1 MSIKLTNTKAIAACD
16 DTLGKKLTAAGEAA
30 RRGNKAILDAACLA
44 YSLGYSVF
52 MFLPY
57 GHGDLEASDS
67 FALDVRDKIAAGL
80 SVDQRRF
87 IGKSAAEIRDAVGE
101 DALAAVMAN
110 DAAKQA
116 GKIYKDTLRV
126 LRTYLEE
133 IQGGLR
139 LANGKRVKIE
149 NSSGA
154 NRKTAIETLVDKL
167 TRFDDTL
174 RGVDLEKLNTSNDHI
189 DAIMAAIENSK
200 AANRALYK
208 ALNAA
213 LDQKAESKQAS
224 PSAFDIPH

>member
-1 MSIKLTNTKAIAACD
+1 MTKLSDTKAIAACD

-30 RRGNKAILDAACLA
+30 RKGNKAILDAACLA
-44 YSLGYSVF
+44 YGLGYSTF

-57 GHGDLEASDS
+57 GHADLEASDS
-67 FALDVRDKIAAGL
+67 FALDVRNKIAAGF
-80 SVDQRRF
+80 SADQRRF
-87 IGKSAAEIRDAVGE
+87 IGMSAAEIRDAVGE

-116 GKIYKDTLRV
+116 SKIYKDTLRV

-139 LANGKRVKIE
+139 LANGKRVKLE
-149 NSSGA
+149 SARDS
-154 NRKTAIETLVDKL
+154 NRKGAIEALIDKL
-167 TRFDDTL
+167 ARFDDTL

-189 DAIMAAIENSK
+189 DAIQAAIGQAKS
-200 AANRALYK
+200 ANRELNK

-213 LDQKAESKQAS
+213 LDLKAENKQAS
-224 PSAFDIPH
+224 PDSFELPH